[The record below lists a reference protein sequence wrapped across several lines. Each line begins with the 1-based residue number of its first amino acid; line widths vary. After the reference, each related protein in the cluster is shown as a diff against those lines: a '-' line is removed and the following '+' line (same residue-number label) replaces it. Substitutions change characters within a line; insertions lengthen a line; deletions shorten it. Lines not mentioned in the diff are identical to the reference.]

1 MSEKELLTGKQ
12 IAEKLGISAG
22 KVSKYLKENDVAPD
36 GVKGVCKYYGAAT
49 VKKIE
54 KALK

>member
-1 MSEKELLTGKQ
+1 MAEKEMLTGKQ
-12 IAEKLGISAG
+12 IAEKLGLSPA
-22 KVSKYLKENDVAPD
+22 KVSKYLKDNAVEPD
-36 GVKGVCKYYGAAT
+36 AAKGVCKYYGPAT